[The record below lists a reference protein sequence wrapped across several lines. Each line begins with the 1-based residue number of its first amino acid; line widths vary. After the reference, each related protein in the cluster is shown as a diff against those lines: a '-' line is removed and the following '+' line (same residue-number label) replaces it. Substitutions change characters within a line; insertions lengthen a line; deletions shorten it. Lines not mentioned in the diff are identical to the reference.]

1 MTRVHSEP
9 TKLCERP
16 GLPSPNC
23 ADRSTR
29 GRSPA
34 LSTEA
39 FILLMIWSPAG
50 LRGRGLLREASS
62 PGRGRVRCSTAHVG
76 RVELA
81 NSGFSGAGVI
91 GAARR
96 RQPLGLNTPDR
107 SSAFDQVLCL

>member
-1 MTRVHSEP
+1 MIRVHSET

-34 LSTEA
+34 LSTEV
-39 FILLMIWSPAG
+39 FFVLMIWSPAG
-50 LRGRGLLREASS
+50 LRGGGSLREASS
-62 PGRGRVRCSTAHVG
+62 PGRVGVGCSTAHVR

-91 GAARR
+91 GAARL
-96 RQPLGLNTPDR
+96 PHALGLNSPDR